1 MTMNSV
7 AAGEPEAPRGTY
19 PQPIPESAQVKPR
32 TDQTRVRQRAIERTV
47 FPSVRVASESPD
59 RADHQGEPGLPGKSR
74 SLADHLLPHV
84 EGRCFYESLSAAKP
98 RLQSDSRIEWSEDG
112 DWSG

>member
-59 RADHQGEPGLPGKSR
+59 RADYQGEPGLPGKSR
-74 SLADHLLPHV
+74 SLADHLIPDV
-84 EGRCFYESLSAAKP
+84 EGRCFYGVPECGTAAPTK
-98 RLQSDSRIEWSEDG
+98 RFEN
-112 DWSG
+112 